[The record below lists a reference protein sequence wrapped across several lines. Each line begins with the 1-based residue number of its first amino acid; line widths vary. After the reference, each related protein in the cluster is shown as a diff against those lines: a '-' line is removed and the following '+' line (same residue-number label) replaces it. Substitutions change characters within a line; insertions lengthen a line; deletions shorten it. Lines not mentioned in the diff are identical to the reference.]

1 MLYYFQIS
9 YVLLGSRRY
18 LRIMIISLYFAS
30 VALLQKTDFFQN
42 LQTFAIFNLN
52 SHPEDDIIAKI

>member
-1 MLYYFQIS
+1 MVSKNHDHIS
-9 YVLLGSRRY
+9 
-18 LRIMIISLYFAS
+18 IFAS